1 MSNPLMNMNKSNN
14 PIDILNN
21 FINKGVNSEQALQML
36 INQNPNINKMMTQL
50 NNMRGNQSL
59 EEFAL
64 QAAKQKGLDIEQI
77 KSIAQRMNAK

>member
-59 EEFAL
+59 EQFAL